1 MKKSMSKYATLI
13 SAATLAIGLLSVGP
27 SAHAAN
33 ADAELTLN
41 FVGVACEGCTVTYQP
56 ANADS
61 QMEKI
66 KNDSVTFSSANGPL
80 QAGYF
85 LIDNPK
91 FANLGAAT
99 AISLQ
104 YKGKIPG
111 QKISRTGAIDSK
123 RASVCWAGTDS
134 QNSLRVRLSTV
145 KDTALTGK
153 STKAILAWA
162 QPTPTGATGPTSR
175 TNKGRVMF
183 NGDIGCSL

>member
-1 MKKSMSKYATLI
+1 MKNPMSKYAALI
-13 SAATLAIGLLSVGP
+13 SAAALAIGLLSIAP

-66 KNDSVTFSSANGPL
+66 KNDSVTFTSANGPL

-91 FANLGAAT
+91 FADLGAAT

-111 QKISRTGAIDSK
+111 QKISRARAIDSK

-162 QPTPTGATGPTSR
+162 QPTPTGATGPTLRS
-175 TNKGRVMF
+175 NKGRVMA
-183 NGDIGCSL
+183 NGDLGCSL

>member
-13 SAATLAIGLLSVGP
+13 SAAALAIGLLSVGP

-66 KNDSVTFSSANGPL
+66 KNDSVTFTSANGPL

-91 FANLGAAT
+91 FADLGAAT

-111 QKISRTGAIDSK
+111 QKISRTRAIDSK

-162 QPTPTGATGPTSR
+162 QPTPTGAKGPTLR
-175 TNKGRVMF
+175 TNKGRVMA
-183 NGDIGCSL
+183 NGDLGCSL

>member
-13 SAATLAIGLLSVGP
+13 SAAALAVGLLSVGP

-66 KNDSVTFSSANGPL
+66 KNDSVTFSSANGPM

-111 QKISRTGAIDSK
+111 QKISRARAIDSK

-183 NGDIGCSL
+183 NGGIGCSL